1 MNKKVSTIFAMAALA
16 GGVFCGSA
24 YAQETTQLPIKD
36 NALTSVTAG
45 KAVMLQDN
53 SGNVL
58 GLLKNDEGKTVVSV
72 VKSTDE
78 VLKSDVLRYTWNVR
92 QVAKSQ
98 VDKGDYYIFENAVTG
113 DTLSFRSSNH
123 SFFIPNPNSETV
135 ADRYAS
141 ENIHIFNYGRKAGET
156 YKLTANEDGVITG
169 GQKGFYSFEI
179 AAGDT
184 KGAVSIWGL
193 TLTDGETDAVSLVKY
208 PAEGE
213 AAAEA
218 PAITLFEHNTIN
230 VDVADL
236 NALFNGYGFNFGV
249 KPELANVA
257 VDGNLFAGED
267 KVWAYRVDW
276 DDKDA
281 NGNEVGYLLRD
292 SDNNGEDLFIPNG
305 VYFFT
310 NPVLN
315 SGTLTENLKPS
326 QINWLAS
333 TLIAVS
339 PLETEEGT
347 DSDRANGAGFI
358 LKEVKGSDFIY
369 YNNASV
375 PEGND
380 FYITNACFDVQ
391 DNFADNGSYPYALS
405 VPNFYYQKSEQ
416 YKGDDDQTKKTI
428 YLQVTSYNNSRQ
440 SVVTATSGPNFRFNL
455 SASSVI
461 EGKTLLHDTKKAAIY
476 TIKFISGNNDL
487 KDKYLTVGNNVE
499 AITDNGE
506 VVYTTPNDFQFE
518 AKGAAIYD
526 ETYPIFQFTITDVD
540 GTNVEFTN
548 RETGESFTAQLF
560 KEDGENRYSLSVGK
574 VNGAELEANQNMM
587 VTPYTVERT
596 GGANTYQVKEEENG
610 AVKVTANL
618 VVELKR
624 LDNVDQYAGF
634 LNAENKEIRTLAFAR
649 DVNDTSNK
657 LYALVGE
664 DSRDNYSLINDE
676 DGFTNDIYEAAQWQL
691 IKSSAKTITRVYV
704 YNNTATSSID
714 DVPEGDKVS
723 AYTYK
728 LQYINDGEETGYYL
742 PTTLTLSDDIYYN
755 LDGYYA
761 EAKNA
766 PSFIIKENVDGSVS
780 LINAAAA
787 FQKGA
792 MVVADDATT
801 KVIELND
808 DRDAYDKSDYVYTS
822 LSDAKEVKTYLDA
835 RPVEISWPAHEGHVT
850 LKSELGNY
858 INMNENR
865 DGIVVN
871 ENDGDTYYLYVTDT
885 KAVVPS
891 FYITKGIAAENGER
905 MFLFNPKDSVDYYVA
920 EGDYDRVY
928 QWAEN
933 KNKAL
938 FKAATINETRDTLTM
953 TVKGE
958 TKYVAEDADDNDKN
972 IWGGLQN
979 FKYQIIEA
987 EDAEGYYRIRQQG
1000 TDPEQKYLSNLNDKL
1015 TWSNKQEA
1023 MLFDIESVAAPTA
1036 NEGVSATEVKIIAT
1050 DGAINVKNAAGKNVV
1065 VSTILGQIVANEVL
1079 TSDNA
1084 TISVP
1089 AGIVIVSV
1097 DGEEAVKVNVK

>member
-24 YAQETTQLPIKD
+24 YAEDTVQMPINGSAEATVK
-36 NALTSVTAG
+36 AG
-45 KAVMLQDN
+45 DEVMLMDN
-53 SGNVL
+53 TNNVL
-58 GLLKNDEGKTVVSV
+58 GLVKDANGATVASV
-72 VKSTDE
+72 INQSEQVA
-78 VLKSDVLRYTWNVR
+78 KSDVLRYTWIVR
-92 QVAKSQ
+92 QVAKNQ
-98 VDKGDYYIFENAVTG
+98 VQTADYYIFENKVTG
-113 DTLSFRSSNH
+113 DTLTFNSGNSLIVPDHAKKEWSSAN
-123 SFFIPNPNSETV
+123 T
-135 ADRYAS
+135 
-141 ENIHIFNYGRKAGET
+141 HIFSFGANGAAYDGTAKSLQAYKGGSVSNDVLSLTNGTDPELDAATLMDATPATAPTFTLHKAT
-156 YKLTANEDGVITG
+156 TANV
-169 GQKGFYSFEI
+169 
-179 AAGDT
+179 
-184 KGAVSIWGL
+184 AV
-193 TLTDGETDAVSLVKY
+193 K
-208 PAEGE
+208 
-213 AAAEA
+213 
-218 PAITLFEHNTIN
+218 
-230 VDVADL
+230 DL

-249 KPELANVA
+249 KPELANVT
-257 VDGNLFAGED
+257 VDGNLFGGED
-267 KVWAYRVDW
+267 RVWAYEVAWTDE
-276 DDKDA
+276 DA
-281 NGNEVGYLLRD
+281 NGDVIGYKLTEKGE
-292 SDNNGEDLFIPNG
+292 NGEDLFIPNG
-305 VYFFT
+305 VYFFA
-310 NPVLN
+310 NPVLK
-315 SGTLTENLKPS
+315 SGSLTAKGLKPS
-326 QINWLAS
+326 QIDWLAS

-339 PLETEEGT
+339 PLKTEEGT
-347 DSDRANGAGFI
+347 DSARKDGEGFI
-358 LKEVKGSDFIY
+358 LEEVKGSDFIY
-369 YNNASV
+369 YNNASI
-375 PEGND
+375 PEGDD

-391 DNFADNGSYPYALS
+391 DNFSDNDNYPYALS
-405 VPNFYYQKSEQ
+405 VEKFYYQESEQ
-416 YKGDDDQTKKTI
+416 YKGEDDQKCKPI

-487 KDKYLTVGNNVE
+487 KDKYLTVGDVFSTANNLGQVE
-499 AITDNGE
+499 D
-506 VVYTTPNDFQFE
+506 DFEFE

-548 RETGESFTAQLF
+548 RETGRSFTAQLF
-560 KEDGENRYSLSVGK
+560 KENGENRYSLSVGK
-574 VNGAELEANQNMM
+574 VNGADLNGANMT
-587 VTPYTVERT
+587 VRPYTVERT
-596 GGANTYQVKEEENG
+596 GGANTYQVKATENG
-610 AVKVTANL
+610 MVSVTANL

-624 LDNVDQYAGF
+624 LDDVNEYAGF
-634 LNAENKEIRTLAFAR
+634 LNAENNKEIRTLAFAR

-657 LYALVGE
+657 LYATVE
-664 DSRDNYSLINDE
+664 DYGYSHYFNLDRE
-676 DGFTNDIYEAAQWQL
+676 DLTNDIYEAAQWQL
-691 IKSSAKTITRVYV
+691 VKGSAKTVSRVYV
-704 YNNTATSSID
+704 YNNTSTNSID

-728 LQYINDGEETGYYL
+728 LQYITDGEETDYYL
-742 PTTLTLSDDIYYN
+742 PASLGTLTRNGQSVQWNTAPEYKP
-755 LDGYYA
+755 DGDGA
-761 EAKNA
+761 A
-766 PSFIIKENVDGSVS
+766 SFIIKENVDGSVS
-780 LINAAAA
+780 LISATNT
-787 FQKGA
+787 FKSLK
-792 MVVADDATT
+792 VADVQT
-801 KVIELND
+801 KKAVEFSGEDWMSDIYDLN
-808 DRDAYDKSDYVYTS
+808 DYVYTS
-822 LSDAKEVKTYLDA
+822 ESDAKEIKTYLEA
-835 RPVEISWPAHEGHVT
+835 QPVEISWPAHEGHVT

-891 FYITKGIAAENGER
+891 FYITKGVAAENGER

-933 KNKAL
+933 KDKAL
-938 FKAATINETRDTLTM
+938 FKAATINETRDTLSM

-972 IWGGLQN
+972 IWGGIKR
-979 FKYQIIEA
+979 FKFQIIEA

-1000 TDPEQKYLSNLNDKL
+1000 TNPWEKYLSNLNDKL

-1023 MLFDIESVAAPTA
+1023 MLFEIESVAAPTA